1 MLRAVG
7 VRPLGL
13 RPQTQRRVRIGNTD
27 ASEDMGLRP
36 SGAVRRHR
44 PYFARPSY

>member
-13 RPQTQRRVRIGNTD
+13 RPRTQRRVRIGNTD
-27 ASEDMGLRP
+27 APEDMRLRP
-36 SGAVRRHR
+36 SGAARRHR
-44 PYFARPSY
+44 PYFAEPS